1 MLELEVRTEIGISR
15 LLLLGWV
22 SFMLGINGDLRFTV
36 HSVLV
41 QFPILQ
47 TYVYLVLFAEYNNGL
62 FVSNVFAVN
71 KG

>member
-1 MLELEVRTEIGISR
+1 
-15 LLLLGWV
+15 
-22 SFMLGINGDLRFTV
+22 MLGINGDLRFTV